1 MNIRLGF
8 RAALV
13 ALVLGLT
20 ACQSDSPDAS
30 ESPDAAEPSPTG
42 SAEAAPVEYDTCTNT
57 VSGYSIDYPENWTI
71 STGEYACRWAD
82 QETFVVAPGTE
93 GPSTAIMVFDSPD
106 PFDKVVS
113 GTFDELFYKT
123 NLREDTTVAGRRAVR
138 FDVVA
143 ATGEGLSP
151 ESTPSYGY
159 VIDNDGR
166 GFVVSTEQL
175 PGDTGYEEDKKAL
188 DEAVKTLKFKAKP
201 DE

>member
-1 MNIRLGF
+1 ML
-8 RAALV
+8 A
-13 ALVLGLT
+13 VLLALT

-30 ESPDAAEPSPTG
+30 ESPDSAEPSPTG
-42 SAEAAPVEYDTCTNT
+42 PAEAAPVEYDTCTNT
-57 VSGYSIDYPENWTI
+57 VSGYSIDYPEDWTI

-93 GPSTAIMVFDSPD
+93 GPSTAIMVFDGPD

-123 NLREDTTVAGRRAVR
+123 NLREDTTVDGRKAVR
-138 FDVVA
+138 FDVA
-143 ATGEGLSP
+143 ATGEGLGP

-159 VIDNDGR
+159 VIDNGGK